1 MSGPNRPGDIPPD
14 LPPEYAEAYRRGFE
28 NAYAE
33 RPGEQAAP
41 RHAESDMP
49 YPIGDLDDERRR
61 WVVPAILA
69 GLALALILSA
79 YGLGKLFSSGVS
91 DTDATS
97 PEPADGV
104 VLGEESTTSDA
115 PKKPKGKQQ
124 KPYDGEVRTVE
135 VGGADASCTAAP
147 SVDAAGKKVSY
158 AVKKAYDGDTS
169 TAWRCEGSGVGEE
182 VSIDFPEET
191 TVVELGLIPG
201 YAKTDPVNGADR
213 YAENNRIT
221 RVRWVFDDG
230 TVITQKL
237 DGSAENRSMQTM
249 RIPETEASSVTID
262 IRSSTEG
269 PRDTVA
275 ISEVAIGEAA
285 S

>member
-28 NAYAE
+28 NAYAA
-33 RPGEQAAP
+33 RPGEHATP
-41 RHAESDMP
+41 RYAESDVP
-49 YPIGDLDDERRR
+49 YGDLDDERRR
-61 WVVPAILA
+61 WVVPAVLA

-79 YGLGKLFSSGVS
+79 YGLGKLLSSEVS
-91 DTDATS
+91 DTDTAS

-104 VLGEESTTSDA
+104 VLGEESTESDA
-115 PKKPKGKQQ
+115 PKKKGKQQ
-124 KPYDGEVRTVE
+124 KPYDGPVRTVE

-147 SVDAAGKKVSY
+147 SVDAAGKQVSY
-158 AVKKAYDGDTS
+158 GVKKAYDGDTS
-169 TAWRCEGSGVGEE
+169 TAWRCDGSGVGEE
-182 VSIDFPEET
+182 FSIDFPEET
-191 TVVELGLIPG
+191 TVMEVGLIPG

-230 TVITQKL
+230 TVITQKF

-249 RIPETEASSVTID
+249 RIPETGSSSVTID
-262 IRSSTEG
+262 IRRSTQG

-285 S
+285 G